1 MEERI
6 RVRVDPDIADL
17 VPGYL
22 ANRERDVEAGRAAL
36 ASEDFEALRVMGHG
50 MKGSGGGYG
59 FDRITAIGQE
69 MEAAAIARDGEAVGQ
84 CIEAL
89 AEYLGRVDLVC

>member
-22 ANRERDVEAGRAAL
+22 ANRERDVKDGRAAL
-36 ASEDFEALRVMGHG
+36 ATGDFETLRIMGHG

-69 MEAAAIARDGEAVGQ
+69 MEAAATARDGEAVGR
-84 CIEAL
+84 CIHDL
-89 AEYLGRVDLVC
+89 ANYLERVDVVD